1 MHSKILIAMHP
12 LYAGGWSLLNNST
25 STWNISSPQFLQ
37 EKVLRSGAFFE
48 LGVTLD
54 DKNSS
59 QYIIEV

>member
-1 MHSKILIAMHP
+1 MHP